1 MLTQE
6 LNIRFQEL
14 EEHFRVRARTGVRR
28 GGVAGRGGEKFEV
41 LVTLLS
47 SQQIFHVHIGI
58 IKIKSLSFVIR
69 KLKLRSERLQ

>member
-1 MLTQE
+1 MLTKE

-28 GGVAGRGGEKFEV
+28 GRGGAWLGEKFEV

-47 SQQIFHVHIGI
+47 SQPIFHVHIGI

>member
-14 EEHFRVRARTGVRR
+14 EEHFRVRARTGVR
-28 GGVAGRGGEKFEV
+28 GRGGEKFEV

-47 SQQIFHVHIGI
+47 PAADLPRTYWNNKDKV
-58 IKIKSLSFVIR
+58 FVICDQEIETEIR
-69 KLKLRSERLQ
+69 EASIRLGK

>member
-14 EEHFRVRARTGVRR
+14 EEHFRVRARTGVR
-28 GGVAGRGGEKFEV
+28 GRGGEKFEV